1 MSIDSL
7 RLIGRQVGA
16 RLRDARLAKNYTQS
30 QLARP
35 DFSVSYISAIER
47 GQIQPSLRAIQIL
60 ANKLEINATDL
71 LPESESPVSEASSA
85 EKRAQEDQLEI
96 GLLEAQIAMHQ
107 GQPEQA
113 IGLLRNL
120 ALQKEELHRESAYRS
135 LLGWAYLESDSVQ
148 EGEQLLAGTLRE
160 RDLAHPLYPRL
171 LDLQMAAYTAMH
183 NTEQAVQLEQV
194 IIAYLDANPSINPFL
209 RARLYS
215 RLAQHYTRLG
225 QSERA
230 EAMLRQTLRALEV
243 QKTQQR
249 HIATCRQLSEAYRE
263 RGEERL
269 AALYRCRWELLET
282 QARLFSLRRDIQHR
296 LGYIVLKLGLDEAYA
311 SFERAVQEA
320 VARRDPLAQA
330 SAHVHLAHWFLAR
343 GEEAQ
348 AEPHVQ
354 EAQRLA
360 SGETVIAADVQFLLG
375 DLAYRRQ
382 DYPTADY
389 YIEAGLAM
397 LERLREGEELIE
409 RLTQYARLLEE
420 RGLINE
426 AILYWKR
433 AYEKREKGSL

>member
-1 MSIDSL
+1 MSIDAL

-47 GQIQPSLRAIQIL
+47 GQIQPSLRALQIL
-60 ANKLEINATDL
+60 ADKLEINSTDL
-71 LPESESPVSEASSA
+71 LPEPEPPAPEPSAA
-85 EKRAQEDQLEI
+85 EKRAQEEDQFEI
-96 GLLEAQIAMHQ
+96 ALLEAQIAIHQ

-113 IGLLRNL
+113 REVLQNL
-120 ALQKEELHRESAYRS
+120 ASQKEELCRESIYRS

-148 EGEQLLAGTLRE
+148 EGEQLLAGTM
-160 RDLAHPLYPRL
+160 RDVSDPLYPRI

-183 NTEQAVQLEQV
+183 NTEQAVQLQQV
-194 IIAYLDANPSINPFL
+194 IMAYLDANPSINPFF

-215 RLAQHYTRLG
+215 RLAQHHKRLG
-225 QSERA
+225 QLEQA
-230 EAMLRQTLRALEV
+230 EEMFRQALRALEV
-243 QKTQQR
+243 QETRQR

-263 RGEERL
+263 SGEDRL
-269 AALYRCRWELLET
+269 AALYKRRWLLLNT
-282 QARLFSLRRDIQHR
+282 QTHLLNLRREIQHT
-296 LGYIVLKLGLDEAYA
+296 LGRIALKRGSDEAYA
-311 SFERAVQEA
+311 SFQRAAQEA
-320 VARRDPLAQA
+320 SARHDPLAQA
-330 SAHVHLAHWFLAR
+330 SAHVHLASWFLAR
-343 GEEAQ
+343 EEYAQ
-348 AEPHVQ
+348 AEHHIQ

-360 SGETVIAADVQFLLG
+360 SGETLIAADVQFLLG
-375 DLAYRRQ
+375 DLAYRRR
-382 DYPTADY
+382 DYPTADH

-420 RGLINE
+420 RGLINK

-433 AYEKREKGSL
+433 AYENREKGSL